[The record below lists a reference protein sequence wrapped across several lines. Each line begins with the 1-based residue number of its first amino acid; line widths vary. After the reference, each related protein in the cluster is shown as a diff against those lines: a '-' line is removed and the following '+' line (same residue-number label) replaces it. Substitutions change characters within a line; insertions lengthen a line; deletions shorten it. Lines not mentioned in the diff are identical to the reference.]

1 MEIFEIIKNCT
12 NKIFVNVVE
21 KMEKTLTKMILNS
34 LSKEEILQLIL
45 QLSDNIQYL
54 SEQNSKIKK
63 QNEQLIGEFKSI
75 QEEIEILTP
84 KRFR

>member
-1 MEIFEIIKNCT
+1 
-12 NKIFVNVVE
+12 
-21 KMEKTLTKMILNS
+21 MEKTLTKMILNS

-63 QNEQLIGEFKSI
+63 QNEQLIGEFESI
-75 QEEIEILTP
+75 QEEIEILTQ

>member
-1 MEIFEIIKNCT
+1 
-12 NKIFVNVVE
+12 
-21 KMEKTLTKMILNS
+21 MILNS

>member
-1 MEIFEIIKNCT
+1 
-12 NKIFVNVVE
+12 
-21 KMEKTLTKMILNS
+21 MEKTLTKSILNS

-63 QNEQLIGEFKSI
+63 QNEQLIGEFESI
-75 QEEIEILTP
+75 QEEIEILTQ

>member
-54 SEQNSKIKK
+54 SKQNSKIKK

>member
-1 MEIFEIIKNCT
+1 
-12 NKIFVNVVE
+12 
-21 KMEKTLTKMILNS
+21 MEKTLTKSILNS
-34 LSKEEILQLIL
+34 LSKDEILQFIL
-45 QLSDNIQYL
+45 QLSDNMQYL

>member
-1 MEIFEIIKNCT
+1 
-12 NKIFVNVVE
+12 
-21 KMEKTLTKMILNS
+21 MEKTLTKMILNS

>member
-1 MEIFEIIKNCT
+1 
-12 NKIFVNVVE
+12 
-21 KMEKTLTKMILNS
+21 MEKTLTKTILNS

-63 QNEQLIGEFKSI
+63 QNEQLIGEFESI
-75 QEEIEILTP
+75 QEEIEILTQ

>member
-1 MEIFEIIKNCT
+1 
-12 NKIFVNVVE
+12 
-21 KMEKTLTKMILNS
+21 MEKTLTKTILNS

-63 QNEQLIGEFKSI
+63 QNEQLIGEFESI
-75 QEEIEILTP
+75 QDEIEILTQ

>member
-45 QLSDNIQYL
+45 QLSDSIQYL

>member
-1 MEIFEIIKNCT
+1 
-12 NKIFVNVVE
+12 
-21 KMEKTLTKMILNS
+21 MILNS

-63 QNEQLIGEFKSI
+63 QNEQLIGEFESI
-75 QEEIEILTP
+75 QEEIEILTQ

>member
-1 MEIFEIIKNCT
+1 
-12 NKIFVNVVE
+12 
-21 KMEKTLTKMILNS
+21 MEKTLTKSILNS

>member
-45 QLSDNIQYL
+45 QLSDNIQYI

-75 QEEIEILTP
+75 QEEIEILTQ

>member
-1 MEIFEIIKNCT
+1 
-12 NKIFVNVVE
+12 
-21 KMEKTLTKMILNS
+21 MEKTLTKMILNS

-75 QEEIEILTP
+75 QEEIEILTQ

>member
-1 MEIFEIIKNCT
+1 
-12 NKIFVNVVE
+12 
-21 KMEKTLTKMILNS
+21 MEKTLTKMILNS
-34 LSKEEILQLIL
+34 LSKEKILQLIL

-63 QNEQLIGEFKSI
+63 QNEQLIGEFESI
-75 QEEIEILTP
+75 QEEIEILTQ

>member
-1 MEIFEIIKNCT
+1 
-12 NKIFVNVVE
+12 
-21 KMEKTLTKMILNS
+21 MEKTLTKMILNS

-63 QNEQLIGEFKSI
+63 QNEQLIGEFESI
-75 QEEIEILTP
+75 QEQREILTK

>member
-63 QNEQLIGEFKSI
+63 QNEQLIGEFESI
-75 QEEIEILTP
+75 QEEIEILTQ

>member
-1 MEIFEIIKNCT
+1 
-12 NKIFVNVVE
+12 
-21 KMEKTLTKMILNS
+21 MEKTLTKTILNS

-63 QNEQLIGEFKSI
+63 QNEQLIGEFESI
-75 QEEIEILTP
+75 QEQIEILT
-84 KRFR
+84 KQRFR

>member
-1 MEIFEIIKNCT
+1 
-12 NKIFVNVVE
+12 
-21 KMEKTLTKMILNS
+21 MEKTLTKMILNS

-45 QLSDNIQYL
+45 QLSDNTQYL

-75 QEEIEILTP
+75 QEEIEILTQ